1 MTRVMMM
8 HGLILW
14 IFESFVRL
22 TYGEQVWEKVLA
34 DLDLHLQSVEPMFHY
49 DDQICLSILRQ
60 LSIEQSRDRNSLLE
74 DFGTFLVTDPRV
86 ERVRRLL
93 RFGGVDFTEFLHSL
107 EDLKG
112 RARLAVPDLTLPDV
126 QVDETQPHCFEIT
139 CENSPSGA
147 PYVLLGVLRAL
158 ADDYGS
164 LVFLEVFS
172 ESRDGVII
180 SARLLDRQHAQGR
193 EFLWATDGA

>member
-1 MTRVMMM
+1 MKM

-22 TYGEQVWEKVLA
+22 TYGDQVWDKVLSE
-34 DLDLHLQSVEPMFHY
+34 LDLNLQSVEPMFHY
-49 DDQICLSILRQ
+49 DDQIGLSILKQ
-60 LSIEQSRDRNSLLE
+60 LSLEQKRDRHSLLE

-112 RARLAVPDLTLPDV
+112 RARLAVSDLMLPEI
-126 QVDETQPHCFEIT
+126 QVDETHPQRFEIT
-139 CENSPSGA
+139 CENTPKGA
-147 PYVLLGVLRAL
+147 PYVLLGALRAL

-164 LVFLEVFS
+164 LVFLEVS
-172 ESRDGVII
+172 DEENTCVTIQAS
-180 SARLLDRQHAQGR
+180 LLERQHAEGR
-193 EFLWATDGA
+193 EFLWATDGVQ

>member
-1 MTRVMMM
+1 MMM

-14 IFESFVRL
+14 IFEFFVRL
-22 TYGEQVWEKVLA
+22 TYGDRIWEKALVE
-34 DLDLHLQSVEPMFHY
+34 LDLHLQSVEPMFHY
-49 DDQICLSILRQ
+49 DDQIGHSILRQ
-60 LSIEQSRDRNSLLE
+60 LSIEKGRDRHSLLE

-112 RARLAVPDLTLPDV
+112 RARLAVPDLTLPDI
-126 QVDETQPHCFEIT
+126 QVDEVQPHRFEIT
-139 CENSPSGA
+139 CEDNPKGA
-147 PYVLLGVLRAL
+147 PFVLLGALRAL

-164 LVFLEVFS
+164 LVLLEVVV
-172 ESRDGVII
+172 EKQDKVVIL
-180 SARLLDRQHAQGR
+180 ANLLERQHAEGR
-193 EFLWATDGA
+193 EFLWATDGAT

>member
-1 MTRVMMM
+1 MM

-22 TYGEQVWEKVLA
+22 TYGDQVWEKVLV
-34 DLDLHLQSVEPMFHY
+34 DLDLHLPTVEPMFHY
-49 DDQICLSILRQ
+49 DDQIGLSILRQ
-60 LSIEQSRDRNSLLE
+60 LSIEQSRDRHSLLE

-93 RFGGVDFTEFLHSL
+93 RFGGVDFTEFLYSL

-112 RARLAVPDLTLPDV
+112 RALLAVPDLTLPEV
-126 QVDETQPHCFEIT
+126 QVDEVQPHRFEVK
-139 CENSPSGA
+139 CEDSPKGA
-147 PYVLLGVLRAL
+147 PFVLLGALRAL

-164 LVFLEVFS
+164 LVFLEVVA
-172 ESRDGVII
+172 ERNDNVVII
-180 SARLLDRQHAQGR
+180 ASLLDRQHAEGR
-193 EFLWATDGA
+193 EFLWATDGAT